1 VDVDLSR
8 SLLDPLTDNQ
18 QRFVDLVGEVYASKP
33 GTWPVFDYVQRTL
46 DHDRIDAI
54 ETFESFPTVMVLG
67 GSYRAIWSGG
77 GLSWPHADQVIVLT
91 VIGMHHCS
99 ALRGRFPRD
108 FSIPEV
114 DLPTAFFTLVRWA
127 ARELRAAMP
136 SPTEVLNTEVTS
148 DQVFKALGDRNRFDQ
163 LPPRLLWDL
172 MDREPPFWGASGHV
186 DADQNR
192 WSRSL
197 SRNLYDY
204 EDIDSVDTYV
214 ARLLLHQPPVR
225 TPAPAAASPFDLVG
239 ALDYLNAIWELVFG
253 TRLLQF
259 HAAEPIAKLG
269 YAVGT
274 REEFNAHV
282 SALAD
287 VLRQADA
294 GLDAVRVKR
303 GTKKRDRPLVRL
315 ETTLV
320 NALGSASEEQMRKQV
335 ALLEAIL
342 FVREAG
348 QHSAAGQ
355 RGAAAMIDLGAGFPP
370 PNWTAAWDVIERRAI
385 DALGAIRDELQAHRA
400 AKAASSRGA

>member
-1 VDVDLSR
+1 MTVELPR
-8 SLLDPLTDNQ
+8 SLVDPLTDNQ
-18 QRFVDLVGEVYASKP
+18 QRFVDLVGEVYASAP

-46 DHDRIDAI
+46 DQERIDAI

-67 GSYRAIWSGG
+67 GGYRAIWSGG
-77 GLSWPHADQVIVLT
+77 GLSWPHPDQVIVLT
-91 VIGMHHCS
+91 VIGMHHCN
-99 ALRGRFPRD
+99 ALRGRFPREL
-108 FSIPEV
+108 SSPEI
-114 DLPTAFFTLVRWA
+114 DLPAAFLSLVRWA
-127 ARELRAAMP
+127 ARELRSATP

-148 DQVFKALGDRNRFDQ
+148 DQVFTALADRYRFDQ

-172 MDREPPFWGASGHV
+172 MDREPPFWGASGHL
-186 DADQNR
+186 DAENSR

-204 EDIDSVDTYV
+204 EDVDSIEAYV
-214 ARLLLHQPPVR
+214 KRLLLHQPPIR
-225 TPAPAAASPFDLVG
+225 TTLPASPGPFDLVG

-253 TRLLQF
+253 KRLFQF
-259 HAAEPIAKLG
+259 YAAEPLTKLG
-269 YAVGT
+269 YPAAT

-282 SALAD
+282 SALVD

-294 GLDAVRVKR
+294 GLDAVQQKP
-303 GTKKRDRPLVRL
+303 GAKKRDRPLIRL

-320 NALGSASEEQMRKQV
+320 NRLSAASEEQIREQV

-348 QHSAAGQ
+348 QHSAAGR

-370 PNWTAAWDVIERRAI
+370 PSWTAAWDVIERRAI
-385 DALGAIRDELQAHRA
+385 DALGTIRDELQAHRA
-400 AKAASSRGA
+400 AKSTSS

>member
-1 VDVDLSR
+1 VAAEAPR

-18 QRFVDLVGEVYASKP
+18 QRFIDLVGEVYASEP

-46 DHDRIDAI
+46 DQERIDAI
-54 ETFESFPTVMVLG
+54 ETLESFPTVIVLG
-67 GSYRAIWSGG
+67 GNYRAIWSGG
-77 GLSWPHADQVIVLT
+77 GLSWPHADQMISLT

-108 FSIPEV
+108 FSIPQI
-114 DLPTAFFTLVRWA
+114 DLPDAFLSLVRWA
-127 ARELRAAMP
+127 ARELRAAK
-136 SPTEVLNTEVTS
+136 PTPKAVLTTEVTS
-148 DQVFKALGDRNRFDQ
+148 DQAFTALAERYRFDQ

-172 MDREPPFWGASGHV
+172 MEREPPFWGGGGHV
-186 DADQNR
+186 EADQSR

-204 EDIDSVDTYV
+204 EDIDSIDAYV
-214 ARLLLHQPPVR
+214 ERLLLHRPPVR
-225 TPAPAAASPFDLVG
+225 TPPPTAPSPFDLVG

-253 TRLLQF
+253 KRLFQF

-269 YAVGT
+269 YAVAT

-282 SALAD
+282 SALVD

-294 GLDAVRVKR
+294 VLDPVQQRR
-303 GTKKRDRPLVRL
+303 GSKKRDLPLIRL
-315 ETTLV
+315 EMTLV
-320 NALGSASEEQMRKQV
+320 NRLGTGSEEQIRAQV
-335 ALLEAIL
+335 AVLEAIL

-348 QHSAAGQ
+348 QHSAAGR

-370 PNWTAAWDVIERRAI
+370 PNWTAAWAVIERRAL
-385 DALGAIRDELQAHRA
+385 DALSVIREELQAHRA
-400 AKAASSRGA
+400 AGIAEP

>member
-1 VDVDLSR
+1 MAAELPR
-8 SLLDPLTDNQ
+8 ALLDPLTDKQ
-18 QRFVDLVGEVYASKP
+18 QRFVDLVGEVYAKEP
-33 GTWPVFDYVQRTL
+33 GRWPVFDYVQRTL
-46 DHDRIDAI
+46 DQERIDAI
-54 ETFESFPTVMVLG
+54 ETFESFPTLTVLG
-67 GSYRAIWSGG
+67 GNYRAIWSGG
-77 GLSWPHADQVIVLT
+77 GLSWPHSDQVIVLT
-91 VIGMHHCS
+91 IIGMHHCD
-99 ALRGRFPRD
+99 ALRGRFPHES
-108 FSIPEV
+108 SIPEI
-114 DLPTAFFTLVRWA
+114 DLPAAFLTLVRWA
-127 ARELRAAMP
+127 ARELRAAKP

-148 DQVFKALGDRNRFDQ
+148 DQVFAALGDRYRFDQ

-204 EDIDSVDTYV
+204 EDIDSVESYV
-214 ARLLLHQPPVR
+214 ERLLLHQPAVR
-225 TPAPAAASPFDLVG
+225 TLPPAAPSPFDLVG

-253 TRLLQF
+253 KRLFQF

-269 YAVGT
+269 YAAAT

-282 SALAD
+282 SALVD

-294 GLDAVRVKR
+294 GLNPVEQRPGV
-303 GTKKRDRPLVRL
+303 KKRDLPLIRL

-320 NALGSASEEQMRKQV
+320 NRLGPGSEALIREQV
-335 ALLEAIL
+335 AMLEAIL

-348 QHSAAGQ
+348 QHSSAGR

-370 PNWTAAWDVIERRAI
+370 PSWTAAWEVIERRAA
-385 DALGAIRDELQAHRA
+385 DALGALREELQAHRA
-400 AKAASSRGA
+400 AEAAGS